1 MELWQILIILMV
13 LAVIIGNL
21 MLLKH
26 SAKIGFKVPKKK
38 RLVTSIKRLIM
49 IFNSPSFSPTQ
60 YFSHIAIYC
69 WELNKIDLPESS
81 ACLNGVRLI

>member
-26 SAKIGFKVPKKK
+26 SAKIGFKVPKKETGNEQK
-38 RLVTSIKRLIM
+38 KTNND
-49 IFNSPSFSPTQ
+49 F
-60 YFSHIAIYC
+60 
-69 WELNKIDLPESS
+69 
-81 ACLNGVRLI
+81 